1 VDQLNRRF
9 RGVPSPMR
17 PGPAPTNANA
27 ATGGASGENGANGR
41 PAPRR
46 PLNAQDRAE
55 RWILGSLL
63 LDPPLWTK
71 LQRVVG
77 VIDFANPV
85 ARRLAEMYW
94 AYQRDEGEPVFNE
107 FLGLLGDPE
116 RGGHNSLQEF
126 AVEAVDEV
134 EALASTPGADPK
146 ETLAE
151 AVAHVERTRR
161 LREQQK
167 LFAELRRTDTTAGG
181 DDPNNPDVRTSE
193 QNEQHEIDQLRR
205 LQEMARRPD
214 LRRS

>member
-1 VDQLNRRF
+1 VEQLNRHF
-9 RGVPSPMR
+9 RNVPSVAR
-17 PGPAPTNANA
+17 PGPAPASA
-27 ATGGASGENGANGR
+27 SARTGAHGASDGNGAGAR
-41 PAPRR
+41 PTPRR

-63 LDPPLWTK
+63 IEPPLWTK
-71 LQRVVG
+71 LQRVIG
-77 VIDFANPV
+77 VTDFANPV

-107 FLGLLGDPE
+107 FLGLAGDTE
-116 RGGHNSLQEF
+116 RGGHSSLQEF

-134 EALASTPGADPK
+134 ESLASIPGADPK
-146 ETLAE
+146 ETLAG
-151 AVAHVERTRR
+151 AVAHIERARQ

-167 LFAELRRTDTTAGG
+167 LFAELRRTDTNTGG
-181 DDPNNPDVRTSE
+181 NDPDPVSSE
-193 QNEQHEIDQLRR
+193 QDERNEIDQLRR